1 MKCEVAVTLK
11 LEEYNM
17 ITLYATPDAAADF
30 AQFGDLSGDG
40 GSKYTLYADPRFD
53 FKEIVRYIENYAT
66 RPEVDG

>member
-1 MKCEVAVTLK
+1 MKCGVAVTLK

-30 AQFGDLSGDG
+30 AQFGDG
-40 GSKYTLYADPRFD
+40 GSKYTLYTDPRFD